1 MYRAVVSG
9 GQQVPQ
15 LVHLLLPDLA
25 CKLDLARPVVSS
37 SGGRPATARAFL
49 QPAALTL
56 TPADLSLA
64 AGVLPRYYTHTHTP
78 SPPRIRIL
86 NRSKYLNKATVLL

>member
-64 AGVLPRYYTHTHTP
+64 AGVLPRYYTHTP
-78 SPPRIRIL
+78 SAPRIRIL

>member
-1 MYRAVVSG
+1 MGG

-25 CKLDLARPVVSS
+25 CKLDLARPVVASS
-37 SGGRPATARAFL
+37 AGRPATARAFL

-64 AGVLPRYYTHTHTP
+64 AGVLPRYNSNSQAKQFSWVYKY
-78 SPPRIRIL
+78 
-86 NRSKYLNKATVLL
+86 NRLPE

>member
-1 MYRAVVSG
+1 MVSG

-25 CKLDLARPVVSS
+25 CKLDLARPLVSS
-37 SGGRPATARAFL
+37 SSGRPATARAFL

-64 AGVLPRYYTHTHTP
+64 AAVLPRYYTHTQTP
-78 SPPRIRIL
+78 ISPRIRIF